1 MRIGIAL
8 GSNLGDREAN
18 LRAAV
23 AAIREVAES
32 PVLFSRVYETEPVDC
47 PPDAAAFLNAAM
59 EIGYSGDIHI
69 LLQYLQSIES
79 QRGRPLLRDKNSP
92 RTIDLD
98 ILYAGD
104 LVLNDPEL
112 ILPHPR
118 IAERF
123 FVLLPLNDIVPEL
136 RLPKQI
142 STIRELSIL
151 AINEECKVTDIILF

>member
-23 AAIREVAES
+23 AAVREVAES
-32 PVLFSRVYETEPVDC
+32 PVLLSRVYETEPVDC
-47 PPDAAAFLNAAM
+47 PPDAATFLNAAM

-79 QRGRPLLRDKNSP
+79 QRGRPRLRDKNSP

-142 STIRELSIL
+142 STIRELAIL
-151 AINEECKVTDIILF
+151 AINEQCKVTDIIL

>member
-23 AAIREVAES
+23 AAVREVAES
-32 PVLFSRVYETEPVDC
+32 PVLLSRVYETEPVDC
-47 PPDAAAFLNAAM
+47 PPGATAFLNAAM

-79 QRGRPLLRDKNSP
+79 QQGRPRLRDKNSP

-98 ILYAGD
+98 ILYADD
-104 LVLNDPEL
+104 LILNDPEL

-136 RLPKQI
+136 RLPRQNI
-142 STIRELSIL
+142 SVHELVNSL
-151 AINEECKVTDIILF
+151 VDHECKVTDIPI